1 MGWTTLYITG
11 KEDFREEIKDRL
23 EGSNLDIMS
32 GYTGTYTPGG
42 EAHELY
48 WIDEKTDLR
57 NVKEAIGSKLIW
69 KYRLNFY
76 PSFEAFIETQN
87 RKQKRSHQLTEEDFA
102 LFEQYKA
109 SVR

>member
-11 KEDFREEIKDRL
+11 REDFREEIKDKL
-23 EGSNLDIMS
+23 ESSDLDIMP

-42 EAHELY
+42 EVHELY
-48 WIDEKTDLR
+48 WVDENINLR
-57 NVKEAIGSKLIW
+57 SIKEAIGSKLLW

-76 PSFEAFIETQN
+76 PSLEAFMQIQN
-87 RKQKRSHQLTEEDFA
+87 NKDNKRNQLTEEDFV

-109 SVR
+109 AVR